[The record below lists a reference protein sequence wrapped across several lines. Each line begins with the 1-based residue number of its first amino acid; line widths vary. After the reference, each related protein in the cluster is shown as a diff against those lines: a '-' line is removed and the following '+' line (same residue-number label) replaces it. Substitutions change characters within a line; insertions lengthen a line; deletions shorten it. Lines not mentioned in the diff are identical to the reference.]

1 MDEPMNL
8 VDVALIVVIVGA
20 VISGFNVGFVARFLG
35 WIGVVLGLV
44 AATMTVPFILGY
56 LTTDDHGIRL
66 FVGLA
71 TTGLTVAVSAF
82 ILGAIGG
89 TVRRTV
95 IASPLAALDRVVGA
109 VASLVVAVTVVWL
122 FIPAAADVPG
132 AVSQQVRTS
141 RIVATIDSATPE
153 PPDAVRALQ
162 RLVDTSRFPEVFSSL
177 APTPPIAP
185 APEDVALDDA
195 TLAQVVAA
203 SAHVR
208 ASGCRAGG
216 YDGSSFV
223 IDDGLMMTNAHVVAG
238 SSEVYVTFP
247 DGSRYEA
254 TVVIFDPDRDLAV
267 LAVENATVRPLPIAT
282 DPTSDE
288 GAVVGYPGGQRSP
301 RVAAARFERD
311 ISAAGR
317 DIYGESA
324 VTRQVRVLS
333 ANLER
338 GDSGSPVV
346 DGDGSVVGTVFAVS
360 PDQPE
365 VAYALHPDE
374 MRQVL
379 AAHHRPG
386 ETGRCM

>member
-1 MDEPMNL
+1 MNL
-8 VDVALIVVIVGA
+8 VDVALVVLIVGS
-20 VISGFNVGFVARFLG
+20 IIRGFNVGFVARFLG

-44 AATMTVPFILGY
+44 AATVTVPFVLGH
-56 LTTDDHGIRL
+56 LTSDDHGVRL

-71 TTGLTVAVSAF
+71 TTGMTVAVSAF

-89 TVRRTV
+89 IVRSTVT
-95 IASPLAALDRVVGA
+95 ASPLAALDRVIGA
-109 VASLVVAVTVVWL
+109 VASLVVTVTVVWL

-141 RIVATIDSATPE
+141 RIVATIDSATPD
-153 PPDAVRALQ
+153 PPNTVRALQ

-177 APTPPIAP
+177 APTPPVDP
-185 APEDVALDDA
+185 APEIVALDDES
-195 TLAQVVAA
+195 LAEVVAA

-223 IDDGLMMTNAHVVAG
+223 VDDGLMMTNAHVVAG
-238 SSEVYVTFP
+238 SSEIRVTFP
-247 DGSRYEA
+247 DGTRHEA
-254 TVVIFDPDRDLAV
+254 TVVIFDPNRDLAV
-267 LAVENATVRPLPIAT
+267 LAVENVTVRPLPIAT
-282 DPTSDE
+282 DPASDE
-288 GAVVGYPGGQRSP
+288 GAVVGYPGGQRAP

-324 VTRQVRVLS
+324 TTRQVRVLS
-333 ANLER
+333 AKLER

-346 DGDGSVVGTVFAVS
+346 DDDGSVVGTVFAIS
-360 PDQPE
+360 PDQPD
-365 VAYALHPDE
+365 VVYAVHPDE

-379 AAHHRPG
+379 TAQHRPG

>member
-1 MDEPMNL
+1 MNL
-8 VDVALIVVIVGA
+8 VDVALVALFVSAVV
-20 VISGFNVGFVARFLG
+20 SGFNVGFMVRFLG
-35 WIGVVLGLV
+35 WIGVAVGLV
-44 AATMTVPFILGY
+44 AATMTVPFVMGHV
-56 LTTDDHGIRL
+56 TTDDQGIRL
-66 FVGLA
+66 FVGVA
-71 TTGLTVAVSAF
+71 TTGLTVAAAAF
-82 ILGAIGG
+82 ILGALGG

-95 IASPLAALDRVVGA
+95 TATPLAALDRVIGA
-109 VASLVVAVTVVWL
+109 AASLVVAVTVVWL

-153 PPDAVRALQ
+153 PPDTVRALQ
-162 RLVDTSRFPEVFSSL
+162 RLVDTSGFPEVFSSL
-177 APTPPIAP
+177 APTPQVDP
-185 APEDVALDDA
+185 APDNVTLDDA
-195 TLAQVVAA
+195 TLAEVVAA

-238 SSEVYVTFP
+238 ASEVRVTFP
-247 DGSRYEA
+247 DGSRHEA

-267 LAVENATVRPLPIAT
+267 LAVDNVMARPLPIAT
-282 DPTSDE
+282 DPSSSE

-301 RVAAARFERD
+301 RVAAARFERE
-311 ISAAGR
+311 INAAGR
-317 DIYGESA
+317 DIYGGSA
-324 VTRQVRVLS
+324 ATRQVRVLS

-346 DGDGSVVGTVFAVS
+346 DRDGSVVGTVFAVS
-360 PDQPE
+360 PDQPQ

-379 AAHHRPG
+379 TAQHRPG